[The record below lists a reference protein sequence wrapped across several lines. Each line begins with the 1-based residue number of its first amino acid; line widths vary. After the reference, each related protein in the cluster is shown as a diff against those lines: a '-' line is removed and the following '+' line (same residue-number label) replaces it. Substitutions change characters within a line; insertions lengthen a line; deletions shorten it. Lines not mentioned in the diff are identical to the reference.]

1 MKLFEIIKNNM
12 GVTITVAVLVV
23 AVGGAYAF
31 MIYDKHQDELAH
43 QQAQAQLIQELD
55 TQEQLKRE
63 ANKSEQLAK
72 LEKELKQNAEENKK
86 IPIPPLPQEQAK
98 TEQKDTKEPS
108 KQDVPTPAK
117 EEKEIVKPQPEFE
130 KPKLSDNAD
139 TENPDTPPSYNN
151 KQNTPN
157 KPKTTEP
164 ADGTTRVNPTTGKVE
179 EYISGF
185 GWIQDS
191 GENHNEIA
199 DFELSGEIIGM

>member
-31 MIYDKHQDELAH
+31 MIYDKHQTELAH
-43 QQAQAQLIQELD
+43 QQAQTEISQQLEVN
-55 TQEQLKRE
+55 EQLKRE
-63 ANKSEQLAK
+63 ENKSEQLAK
-72 LEKELKQNAEENKK
+72 LEKELKQNVEENKK

-108 KQDVPTPAK
+108 KQDVPTPAT

-139 TENPDTPPSYNN
+139 TENPDTPPSYD
-151 KQNTPN
+151 
-157 KPKTTEP
+157 KPQKPSKPQTTEP

-179 EYISGF
+179 EYIGGF

>member
-63 ANKSEQLAK
+63 ENKSEQLAK
-72 LEKELKQNAEENKK
+72 LEKELEQNAEENKK
-86 IPIPPLPQEQAK
+86 IPIPPLPQEQVK
-98 TEQKDTKEPS
+98 TEQKDTKEQS

-130 KPKLSDNAD
+130 KPKLPDNAD
-139 TENPDTPPSYNN
+139 TENPDTPPSYN
-151 KQNTPN
+151 KPNTPS

-164 ADGTTRVNPTTGKVE
+164 ADGTKRVNNGQKE
-179 EYISGF
+179 IYIKGF
-185 GWIQDS
+185 GWLPDS
-191 GENHNEIA
+191 PGGTSEIA